1 MERWYNH
8 VVTLPSLLCD
18 FSPYLKL
25 ADSLVV
31 REVRLVSFWEGLD

>member
-8 VVTLPSLLCD
+8 VVTLPGLLCD

-25 ADSLVV
+25 VDLLVEEKSVSSL
-31 REVRLVSFWEGLD
+31 SGKG